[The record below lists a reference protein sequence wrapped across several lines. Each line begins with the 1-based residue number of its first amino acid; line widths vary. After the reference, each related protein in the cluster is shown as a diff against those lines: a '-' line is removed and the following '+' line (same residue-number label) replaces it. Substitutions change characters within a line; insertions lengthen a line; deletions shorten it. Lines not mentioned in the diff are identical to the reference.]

1 MTKSKRGERGSSSSS
16 VSSNTELKKAR
27 MNEEE
32 EETNSLRDLIQNLTA
47 NMESNFAK
55 LHEELC
61 GLRQEMKEEID
72 MLKSNIK
79 GVEKS
84 VDEIWATIEDMKEAT
99 KALKDSKTVQEDEM
113 QELRALLTKTKA
125 ELKEERD
132 KVIELEDYTRREN
145 LKFHNIPE
153 SEEEGVN
160 HSPKQVILSILQKEL
175 QMDTA
180 QIRFH
185 AVHRIGKRKE
195 NKHRPI
201 IARFVCREDR
211 DQVFARKKGI
221 KESTRFKDA
230 YITADYAKAI
240 QDERRKLIKAMF
252 KAKEQGSEAKVVGRY
267 LYIGELKY
275 DVTNI
280 PEDFK

>member
-1 MTKSKRGERGSSSSS
+1 
-16 VSSNTELKKAR
+16 

-32 EETNSLRDLIQNLTA
+32 EETKSLRDLIQNLTA

-79 GVEKS
+79 GVEES
-84 VDEIWATIEDMKEAT
+84 VKEIWVTIEDMKEAT
-99 KALKDSKTVQEDEM
+99 KALKDSKMIQEDGM

-153 SEEEGVN
+153 SEAEGVSQ
-160 HSPKQVILSILQKEL
+160 SPKQVILSILQKEL

-252 KAKEQGSEAKVVGRY
+252 KAKEQCSEAKVVGRY
-267 LYIGELKY
+267 LYIGERKY

>member
-1 MTKSKRGERGSSSSS
+1 MLLIKLGS
-16 VSSNTELKKAR
+16 LK
-27 MNEEE
+27 EEE
-32 EETNSLRDLIQNLTA
+32 EETKSLRELIQNLTA

-79 GVEKS
+79 DVEKS
-84 VDEIWATIEDMKEAT
+84 VEEIWVTIEDMKEAT
-99 KALKDSKTVQEDEM
+99 KALKDSKMVQEDEM
-113 QELRALLTKTKA
+113 QELRALLTKTKG
-125 ELKEERD
+125 ELKEESD

-145 LKFHNIPE
+145 LKFHNILE
-153 SEEEGVN
+153 SEVEGVN

-180 QIRFH
+180 QIRLH

-240 QDERRKLIKAMF
+240 QDERRKLIKVMF
-252 KAKEQGSEAKVVGRY
+252 KAKEQGSEAKVIGRY
-267 LYIGELKY
+267 LYIGEL
-275 DVTNI
+275 
-280 PEDFK
+280 

>member
-32 EETNSLRDLIQNLTA
+32 EETKSLRDLIQNLAA

-79 GVEKS
+79 DVEKS

-99 KALKDSKTVQEDEM
+99 KAMKDSKTVQEDEM

-132 KVIELEDYTRREN
+132 QVIELEDYTRREN

-201 IARFVCREDR
+201 IVRFVCREDR
-211 DQVFARKKGI
+211 DQVLARKKGI

>member
-1 MTKSKRGERGSSSSS
+1 
-16 VSSNTELKKAR
+16 
-27 MNEEE
+27 
-32 EETNSLRDLIQNLTA
+32 
-47 NMESNFAK
+47 
-55 LHEELC
+55 
-61 GLRQEMKEEID
+61 MKEEID

-99 KALKDSKTVQEDEM
+99 KALKDSKPVQEDEM
-113 QELRALLTKTKA
+113 QELRALLTKTKG

-132 KVIELEDYTRREN
+132 KAIELEDYTRREN
-145 LKFHNIPE
+145 LKFDNIPE

-180 QIRFH
+180 RIRFH

-240 QDERRKLIKAMF
+240 QDE
-252 KAKEQGSEAKVVGRY
+252 
-267 LYIGELKY
+267 
-275 DVTNI
+275 
-280 PEDFK
+280 

>member
-1 MTKSKRGERGSSSSS
+1 
-16 VSSNTELKKAR
+16 

-132 KVIELEDYTRREN
+132 RVIELEDYTRREN

-175 QMDTA
+175 HMDTA

-185 AVHRIGKRKE
+185 PVHRIQLASEKKTNTLLASFAEKTEIRFLPGRRNLKREVQKS
-195 NKHRPI
+195 
-201 IARFVCREDR
+201 DR
-211 DQVFARKKGI
+211 INSDRQSVSDQLG
-221 KESTRFKDA
+221 STR
-230 YITADYAKAI
+230 T
-240 QDERRKLIKAMF
+240 R
-252 KAKEQGSEAKVVGRY
+252 S
-267 LYIGELKY
+267 
-275 DVTNI
+275 
-280 PEDFK
+280 PS

>member
-1 MTKSKRGERGSSSSS
+1 MAEGHVVWRATSRRENLGFFESELWLNPKGEKEAPPSS

-113 QELRALLTKTKA
+113 QELRALLSKTKA
-125 ELKEERD
+125 ELKEER
-132 KVIELEDYTRREN
+132 KMNEKGRREMEKN
-145 LKFHNIPE
+145 FN
-153 SEEEGVN
+153 
-160 HSPKQVILSILQKEL
+160 
-175 QMDTA
+175 
-180 QIRFH
+180 F
-185 AVHRIGKRKE
+185 
-195 NKHRPI
+195 
-201 IARFVCREDR
+201 
-211 DQVFARKKGI
+211 
-221 KESTRFKDA
+221 
-230 YITADYAKAI
+230 
-240 QDERRKLIKAMF
+240 
-252 KAKEQGSEAKVVGRY
+252 
-267 LYIGELKY
+267 
-275 DVTNI
+275 
-280 PEDFK
+280 

>member
-16 VSSNTELKKAR
+16 VSSYTKLKKAR

-32 EETNSLRDLIQNLTA
+32 EESNSPRDLIQNLTA

-61 GLRQEMKEEID
+61 SLRQEMKEKID

-132 KVIELEDYTRREN
+132 KVIELDDYTRHEN
-145 LKFHNIPE
+145 LKFHNIQNQKKALTTRRNKLFSAFCKRSCKWTLHKFDFTQCIE
-153 SEEEGVN
+153 LASEKKTN
-160 HSPKQVILSILQKEL
+160 
-175 QMDTA
+175 T
-180 QIRFH
+180 
-185 AVHRIGKRKE
+185 
-195 NKHRPI
+195 
-201 IARFVCREDR
+201 DR
-211 DQVFARKKGI
+211 
-221 KESTRFKDA
+221 
-230 YITADYAKAI
+230 
-240 QDERRKLIKAMF
+240 
-252 KAKEQGSEAKVVGRY
+252 
-267 LYIGELKY
+267 
-275 DVTNI
+275 
-280 PEDFK
+280 

>member
-32 EETNSLRDLIQNLTA
+32 EETKSLRDLIQNLTA

-113 QELRALLTKTKA
+113 QELQALLTKTKA

-201 IARFVCREDR
+201 IVRFVCREDR

-267 LYIGELKY
+267 LYIGQLKY

>member
-1 MTKSKRGERGSSSSS
+1 
-16 VSSNTELKKAR
+16 

-175 QMDTA
+175 QMVLCTNSIPRSA
-180 QIRFH
+180 SNWQ
-185 AVHRIGKRKE
+185 AKRKQTQTD
-195 NKHRPI
+195 HCSLRLPRRQRPG
-201 IARFVCREDR
+201 FCQEE
-211 DQVFARKKGI
+211 G
-221 KESTRFKDA
+221 
-230 YITADYAKAI
+230 
-240 QDERRKLIKAMF
+240 
-252 KAKEQGSEAKVVGRY
+252 
-267 LYIGELKY
+267 
-275 DVTNI
+275 N
-280 PEDFK
+280 

>member
-32 EETNSLRDLIQNLTA
+32 EETKSLRDLIQNLTA

-61 GLRQEMKEEID
+61 GLRQEMKKEID

-132 KVIELEDYTRREN
+132 KVIELEDYNRREN

-201 IARFVCREDR
+201 IVRFVCREDR

>member
-1 MTKSKRGERGSSSSS
+1 M
-16 VSSNTELKKAR
+16 V
-27 MNEEE
+27 
-32 EETNSLRDLIQNLTA
+32 
-47 NMESNFAK
+47 
-55 LHEELC
+55 
-61 GLRQEMKEEID
+61 
-72 MLKSNIK
+72 
-79 GVEKS
+79 KS

-99 KALKDSKTVQEDEM
+99 KALKDSKQVQEDEM

-132 KVIELEDYTRREN
+132 KVIELDDYTRHEN

-153 SEEEGVN
+153 SEEGVN

-201 IARFVCREDR
+201 IARFVCGEDR
-211 DQVFARKKGI
+211 
-221 KESTRFKDA
+221 
-230 YITADYAKAI
+230 
-240 QDERRKLIKAMF
+240 
-252 KAKEQGSEAKVVGRY
+252 
-267 LYIGELKY
+267 
-275 DVTNI
+275 
-280 PEDFK
+280 